1 MPSSRMLSL
10 EVVEKKKKDG
20 DLGEVRPNSSAH
32 PKGFQV
38 KSVLLKLGKN
48 SVLVL
53 YRCKVLL
60 EQVSLSPEEPIQNT
74 R

>member
-32 PKGFQV
+32 PKYEAELAHSWNG
-38 KSVLLKLGKN
+38 KISV
-48 SVLVL
+48 
-53 YRCKVLL
+53 RFC
-60 EQVSLSPEEPIQNT
+60 
-74 R
+74 